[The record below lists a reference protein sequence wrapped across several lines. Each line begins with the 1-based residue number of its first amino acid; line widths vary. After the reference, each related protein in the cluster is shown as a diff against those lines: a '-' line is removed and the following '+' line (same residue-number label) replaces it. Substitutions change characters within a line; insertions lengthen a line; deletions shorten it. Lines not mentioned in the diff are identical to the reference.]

1 MARKLF
7 ISFLGTGFYE
17 ECAYYDSV
25 NSYTPTRYIQQATIE
40 QIGVP
45 SWETTDAVRIF
56 ITDKAFEDNWDK
68 SKEMRFNNRKKAEV
82 PYTRLGKILDGMDL
96 KADVKPVLHV
106 PVGNDEKEM
115 WQIFQM
121 VFDEIHEGDELY
133 VDLTHAFRYQPM
145 LVLVLTNYAKFL
157 KNIKV
162 MHISYGNYEVGLQTG
177 AKTVVDGREYT
188 LSPIVSLLQL
198 SQLQDWTTA
207 AADFLQNGYVDKM
220 SALANGSIR
229 LLQKN
234 EATWS
239 DDNRSLASFVGGLK
253 TLVEER
259 QTCRGLSICSGATQ
273 RKLKE
278 QADKLGEVV
287 IKPLEPILEKV
298 SQALPKPEGS
308 LNNCLDAAQWCY
320 DNHLYQQS
328 ATILKEGA
336 VTYFCERHGIAID
349 NEAERDVV
357 DSAFTIKANSTPPS
371 QWKVKPELRDKLV
384 ELLDDIVLSQPRVFN
399 AFRNISEI
407 RNDYNH
413 AGFRSKRDPQSPANI
428 KKNISKA
435 LQLFRDCL
443 TDDYE
448 RKAEARRVF
457 VNLSNHP
464 SVDWSEEQKK
474 AALAYGEIVDVSFPS
489 VPSSCSD
496 KAMQKLADKAVGAVV
511 KAAYPAREVTVHVMG
526 EMTLT
531 YRIVNK
537 LKARGIRCLAST
549 SDRVASDIGN
559 GEKTSQ
565 FHFVEFREY

>member
-7 ISFLGTGFYE
+7 ISFLGTGNYH
-17 ECAYYDSV
+17 ECVYYDSQKQ
-25 NSYTPTRYIQQATIE
+25 YRPTHFIQCATLE
-40 QIGVP
+40 KIGAQQ
-45 SWETTDAVRIF
+45 WEETDAVRIF
-56 ITDKAFEDNWDK
+56 AT
-68 SKEMRFNNRKKAEV
+68 KKAKEQNWNEELEGKD
-82 PYTRLGKILDGMDL
+82 YAGLSKQISDLGL
-96 KADVKPVLHV
+96 KADIQCVSICDGK
-106 PVGNDEKEM
+106 NETEM
-115 WQIFQM
+115 WDLFETVFSQI
-121 VFDEIHEGDELY
+121 EEGDLLY

-145 LVLVLTNYAKFL
+145 LMLVLTNYAKFL

-162 MHISYGNYEVGLQTG
+162 MHISYGNYEAGLTT
-177 AKTVVDGREYT
+177 AIDGKDLT
-188 LSPIVSLLQL
+188 LAPIVNLLQL

-220 SALANGSIR
+220 SELASNSIR
-229 LLQKN
+229 LLQKDVS
-234 EATWS
+234 TRS
-239 DDNRSLASFVGGLK
+239 DDNRKLASFVGELK

-259 QTCRGLSICSGATQ
+259 QTCRGLDISSGATQ
-273 RKLKE
+273 QKLME
-278 QADKLGEVV
+278 EAGKLGEVV

-328 ATILKEGA
+328 ATILQEGV
-336 VTYFCERHGIAID
+336 VTYFSERHGIAIA
-349 NEAERDVV
+349 NEEERGLVN
-357 DSAFTIKANSTPPS
+357 SAFNIKAYALPQSEWDVKPA
-371 QWKVKPELRDKLV
+371 QIDKVK
-384 ELLDDIVLSQPRVFN
+384 ELLGDIVLSQPLVYC
-399 AFRNISEI
+399 AFSNITEI

-413 AGFRSKRDPQSPANI
+413 AGFRSKRDPQNPANI

-448 RKAEARRVF
+448 AKAEARRVF

-474 AALAYGEIVDVSFPS
+474 AALAYGGIIDVPFPS

-496 KAMQKLADKAVGAVV
+496 KVMQKLADKAIGAVA
-511 KAAYPAREVTVHVMG
+511 KAAYPVREVTVHVMG

-549 SDRVASDIGN
+549 SDRVANDLGN
-559 GEKTSQ
+559 GEKISQ

>member
-1 MARKLF
+1 M
-7 ISFLGTGFYE
+7 
-17 ECAYYDSV
+17 
-25 NSYTPTRYIQQATIE
+25 
-40 QIGVP
+40 
-45 SWETTDAVRIF
+45 
-56 ITDKAFEDNWDK
+56 
-68 SKEMRFNNRKKAEV
+68 
-82 PYTRLGKILDGMDL
+82 
-96 KADVKPVLHV
+96 
-106 PVGNDEKEM
+106 
-115 WQIFQM
+115 
-121 VFDEIHEGDELY
+121 
-133 VDLTHAFRYQPM
+133 
-145 LVLVLTNYAKFL
+145 
-157 KNIKV
+157 
-162 MHISYGNYEVGLQTG
+162 
-177 AKTVVDGREYT
+177 
-188 LSPIVSLLQL
+188 
-198 SQLQDWTTA
+198 
-207 AADFLQNGYVDKM
+207 
-220 SALANGSIR
+220 
-229 LLQKN
+229 
-234 EATWS
+234 
-239 DDNRSLASFVGGLK
+239 
-253 TLVEER
+253 EER
-259 QTCRGLSICSGATQ
+259 QTCRGLDISSGATQ
-273 RKLKE
+273 QKLME
-278 QADKLGEVV
+278 EAGKLGEVV

-328 ATILKEGA
+328 ATILQEGV
-336 VTYFCERHGIAID
+336 VTYFSERHGIAIA
-349 NEAERDVV
+349 NEEERGLVN
-357 DSAFTIKANSTPPS
+357 SAFNIKAYALPQSEWDVKPA
-371 QWKVKPELRDKLV
+371 QIDKVK
-384 ELLDDIVLSQPRVFN
+384 ELLGDIVLSQPLVYC
-399 AFRNISEI
+399 AFSNITEI

-474 AALAYGEIVDVSFPS
+474 AALAYGGIIDVPFPS

-496 KAMQKLADKAVGAVV
+496 KVMQKLADKAVGAVG

-549 SDRVASDIGN
+549 SDRVANDIGN
-559 GEKTSQ
+559 GEKISQ

>member
-7 ISFLGTGFYE
+7 ISFLGTGNYH
-17 ECAYYDSV
+17 ECVYYDSQKQ
-25 NSYTPTRYIQQATIE
+25 YRPTHFIQCATLE
-40 QIGVP
+40 KIGAQQ
-45 SWETTDAVRIF
+45 WEETDAVRIF
-56 ITDKAFEDNWDK
+56 AT
-68 SKEMRFNNRKKAEV
+68 KKAKEQNWNEKLEGKD
-82 PYTRLGKILDGMDL
+82 YAGLSKQISDLGL
-96 KADVKPVLHV
+96 KADIQCVSICDGK
-106 PVGNDEKEM
+106 NETEM
-115 WQIFQM
+115 WDLFETVFSQI
-121 VFDEIHEGDELY
+121 EEGDLLY

-145 LVLVLTNYAKFL
+145 LMLVLTNYAKFL

-162 MHISYGNYEVGLQTG
+162 MHISYGNYEAGLTT
-177 AKTVVDGREYT
+177 AIDGKDLT
-188 LSPIVSLLQL
+188 LAPIVNLLQL

-220 SALANGSIR
+220 SELASNSIR
-229 LLQKN
+229 LLQKDVS
-234 EATWS
+234 TRS
-239 DDNRSLASFVGGLK
+239 DDNRKLASFVGELK

-259 QTCRGLSICSGATQ
+259 QTCRGLDISSGATQ
-273 RKLKE
+273 QKLME
-278 QADKLGEVV
+278 EAGKLGEVV

-328 ATILKEGA
+328 ATILQEGV
-336 VTYFCERHGIAID
+336 VTYFSERHGIAIA
-349 NEAERDVV
+349 NEEERGLVN
-357 DSAFTIKANSTPPS
+357 SAFNIKAYALPQSEWDVKPA
-371 QWKVKPELRDKLV
+371 QIDKVK
-384 ELLDDIVLSQPRVFN
+384 ELLGDIVLSQPSVYC
-399 AFRNISEI
+399 AFSNITEI

-413 AGFRSKRDPQSPANI
+413 AGFRSKREPQSPANI

-448 RKAEARRVF
+448 AKAEARRVF

-464 SVDWSEEQKK
+464 SADWSEEQKK
-474 AALAYGEIVDVSFPS
+474 AALVYGGIIDVPFPS

-496 KAMQKLADKAVGAVV
+496 KAMQKLADKAVGAVG

-549 SDRVASDIGN
+549 SDRVANDLGN
-559 GEKTSQ
+559 GEKISQ

>member
-7 ISFLGTGFYE
+7 ISFLGTGNYH
-17 ECAYYDSV
+17 ECVYYDSQKQ
-25 NSYTPTRYIQQATIE
+25 YRPTHFIQCATLE
-40 QIGVP
+40 KIGAQQ
-45 SWETTDAVRIF
+45 WEETDAVRIF
-56 ITDKAFEDNWDK
+56 AT
-68 SKEMRFNNRKKAEV
+68 KKAKEQNWNEELEGKD
-82 PYTRLGKILDGMDL
+82 YAGLSKQLTDLGL
-96 KADVKPVLHV
+96 KADIQCVSICDGK
-106 PVGNDEKEM
+106 NETEM
-115 WQIFQM
+115 WDLFETVFSQI
-121 VFDEIHEGDELY
+121 EEGDLLY

-145 LVLVLTNYAKFL
+145 LMLVLTNYAKFL

-162 MHISYGNYEVGLQTG
+162 MHISYGNYEAGL
-177 AKTVVDGREYT
+177 KTTIDGKDLT
-188 LSPIVSLLQL
+188 LAPIVNLLQL

-220 SALANGSIR
+220 SDLASNSIR
-229 LLQKN
+229 LLQKDVS
-234 EATWS
+234 TRS
-239 DDNRSLASFVGGLK
+239 DDNRKLASFVGELK

-259 QTCRGLSICSGATQ
+259 QTCRGLDISSGATQ
-273 RKLKE
+273 QKLME
-278 QADKLGEVV
+278 EAGKLGEVV

-328 ATILKEGA
+328 ATILQEGV

-349 NEAERDVV
+349 NEEERGLVN
-357 DSAFTIKANSTPPS
+357 SAFNIKAYALPQSKWDVKPA
-371 QWKVKPELRDKLV
+371 QIDKVK
-384 ELLDDIVLSQPRVFN
+384 ELLGDIVLSQPTVYC
-399 AFRNISEI
+399 AFSNITDI

-474 AALAYGEIVDVSFPS
+474 AALAYGGIIDVPFPS

-496 KAMQKLADKAVGAVV
+496 KAMQKLADKAVGAVA

-549 SDRVASDIGN
+549 SDRVANDIGN
-559 GEKTSQ
+559 GEKISQ

>member
-7 ISFLGTGFYE
+7 ISFLGTGNYH
-17 ECAYYDSV
+17 ECVYYDSQKQ
-25 NSYTPTRYIQQATIE
+25 YRPTHFIQCATLE
-40 QIGVP
+40 KIGAQQ
-45 SWETTDAVRIF
+45 WEETDAVRIF
-56 ITDKAFEDNWDK
+56 AT
-68 SKEMRFNNRKKAEV
+68 KKAKEQNWNEV
-82 PYTRLGKILDGMDL
+82 LEGKDYAGLSKQISDLGL
-96 KADVKPVLHV
+96 KADIQCVSICDGK
-106 PVGNDEKEM
+106 NETEM
-115 WQIFQM
+115 WDLFETVFSQI
-121 VFDEIHEGDELY
+121 EEGDLLY

-145 LVLVLTNYAKFL
+145 LMLVLTNYAKFL

-162 MHISYGNYEVGLQTG
+162 MHISYGNYEAGLTT
-177 AKTVVDGREYT
+177 AIDGKDLT
-188 LSPIVSLLQL
+188 LAPIVNLLQL

-220 SALANGSIR
+220 SELASNSIR
-229 LLQKN
+229 LLQKDVS
-234 EATWS
+234 TRS
-239 DDNRSLASFVGGLK
+239 DDNRKLASFVGELK

-259 QTCRGLSICSGATQ
+259 QTCRGLDISSGATQ
-273 RKLKE
+273 QKLME
-278 QADKLGEVV
+278 EAGKLGEVV

-328 ATILKEGA
+328 ATILQEGV
-336 VTYFCERHGIAID
+336 VTYFSERHGIAIA
-349 NEAERDVV
+349 NEEERGLVN
-357 DSAFTIKANSTPPS
+357 SAFNIKAYALPQSEWDVKPA
-371 QWKVKPELRDKLV
+371 QIDKVK
-384 ELLDDIVLSQPRVFN
+384 ELLGDIVLSQPSVYC
-399 AFRNISEI
+399 AFSNITEI

-448 RKAEARRVF
+448 AKAEARRVF

-464 SVDWSEEQKK
+464 SADWSEEQKK
-474 AALAYGEIVDVSFPS
+474 AALVYGGIIDVPFPS

-496 KAMQKLADKAVGAVV
+496 KAMQKLADKAVGAVG

-549 SDRVASDIGN
+549 SDRVANDLGN
-559 GEKTSQ
+559 GEKISQ

>member
-7 ISFLGTGFYE
+7 ISFLGTGNYH
-17 ECAYYDSV
+17 ECVYYDSQKQ
-25 NSYTPTRYIQQATIE
+25 YRPTHFIQCATLE
-40 QIGVP
+40 KIGAQQ
-45 SWETTDAVRIF
+45 WEETDAVRIF
-56 ITDKAFEDNWDK
+56 AT
-68 SKEMRFNNRKKAEV
+68 KKAKEQNWNEELEGKD
-82 PYTRLGKILDGMDL
+82 YAGLSKQLTDLGL
-96 KADVKPVLHV
+96 KADIQCVSICDGK
-106 PVGNDEKEM
+106 NETEM
-115 WQIFQM
+115 WDLFETVFSQIK
-121 VFDEIHEGDELY
+121 EGDLLY

-145 LVLVLTNYAKFL
+145 LMLVLTNYAKFL

-162 MHISYGNYEVGLQTG
+162 MHISYGNYEAGL
-177 AKTVVDGREYT
+177 KTTIDGKDLT
-188 LSPIVSLLQL
+188 LAPIVNLLQL

-220 SALANGSIR
+220 SDLASNSIR
-229 LLQKN
+229 LLQK
-234 EATWS
+234 EVSTRS
-239 DDNRSLASFVGGLK
+239 DDNRKLASFVGELK

-259 QTCRGLSICSGATQ
+259 QTCRGLDISSGATQ
-273 RKLKE
+273 QKLME
-278 QADKLGEVV
+278 EAGKLGEVV

-298 SQALPKPEGS
+298 LQALPKPEGS

-328 ATILKEGA
+328 ATILQEGV

-349 NEAERDVV
+349 NEEERGLVN
-357 DSAFTIKANSTPPS
+357 SAFNIKAYALPQSKWDVKPA
-371 QWKVKPELRDKLV
+371 QIDKVK
-384 ELLDDIVLSQPRVFN
+384 ELLGDIVLSQPSVYC
-399 AFRNISEI
+399 AFSNITDI

-435 LQLFRDCL
+435 LQLFRECL

-448 RKAEARRVF
+448 AKAEARRVF

-464 SVDWSEEQKK
+464 SADWSEEQKK
-474 AALAYGEIVDVSFPS
+474 AALAYGGIIDVPFPS

-496 KAMQKLADKAVGAVV
+496 KAMQKLADKAVGAVA

-549 SDRVASDIGN
+549 SDRVANDIGN
-559 GEKTSQ
+559 GEKISQ

>member
-7 ISFLGTGFYE
+7 ISFLGTGNYH
-17 ECAYYDSV
+17 ECVYYDSQKQ
-25 NSYTPTRYIQQATIE
+25 YRPTHFIQCATLE
-40 QIGVP
+40 KIGAQQ
-45 SWETTDAVRIF
+45 WEETDAVRIF
-56 ITDKAFEDNWDK
+56 AT
-68 SKEMRFNNRKKAEV
+68 KKAKEQNWNEV
-82 PYTRLGKILDGMDL
+82 LEGKDYAGLSKQISDLGL
-96 KADVKPVLHV
+96 KADIQCVSICDGK
-106 PVGNDEKEM
+106 NETEM
-115 WQIFQM
+115 WDLFETVFSQIK
-121 VFDEIHEGDELY
+121 EGDLLY

-145 LVLVLTNYAKFL
+145 LMLVLTNYAKFL

-162 MHISYGNYEVGLQTG
+162 MHISYGNYEAGLTT
-177 AKTVVDGREYT
+177 AIDGKDLT
-188 LSPIVSLLQL
+188 LAPIVNLLQL

-220 SALANGSIR
+220 SDLASNSIR
-229 LLQKN
+229 LLQKDVS
-234 EATWS
+234 TRS
-239 DDNRSLASFVGGLK
+239 DDNRKLASFVGELK

-259 QTCRGLSICSGATQ
+259 QTCRGLDISSGATQ
-273 RKLKE
+273 QKLME
-278 QADKLGEVV
+278 EAGKLGEVV

-328 ATILKEGA
+328 ATILQEGV
-336 VTYFCERHGIAID
+336 VTYFSERHGIAIA
-349 NEAERDVV
+349 NEEERGLVN
-357 DSAFTIKANSTPPS
+357 SAFNIKAYALPQSEWDVKPA
-371 QWKVKPELRDKLV
+371 QIDKVK
-384 ELLDDIVLSQPRVFN
+384 ELLGDIVLSQPSVYC
-399 AFRNISEI
+399 AFSNITEI

-448 RKAEARRVF
+448 AKAEARRVF

-474 AALAYGEIVDVSFPS
+474 AALAYGGIIDVPFPS

-496 KAMQKLADKAVGAVV
+496 KAMQKLADKAIGAVT

-549 SDRVASDIGN
+549 TNRMTNDLGN
-559 GEKTSQ
+559 GEKISQ

>member
-25 NSYTPTRYIQQATIE
+25 NNYTPTRYIQQATIE

-68 SKEMRFNNRKKAEV
+68 RKEMRFNNRKNAEV

-188 LSPIVSLLQL
+188 HAPIVSLLQL

-259 QTCRGLSICSGATQ
+259 QTCRGLDISSGATQ
-273 RKLKE
+273 QKLME
-278 QADKLGEVV
+278 EAGKLGEVV

-328 ATILKEGA
+328 ATILQEGV

-349 NEAERDVV
+349 NEEERGLVN
-357 DSAFTIKANSTPPS
+357 SAFNIKAYALPQSKWDVKPA
-371 QWKVKPELRDKLV
+371 QIDKVK
-384 ELLDDIVLSQPRVFN
+384 ELLGDIVLSQPSVYC
-399 AFRNISEI
+399 AFSNITDI

-448 RKAEARRVF
+448 AKAEARRVF

-474 AALAYGEIVDVSFPS
+474 AALAYGGIIDVPFPS

-496 KAMQKLADKAVGAVV
+496 KAMQKLADKAVGAVA

-559 GEKTSQ
+559 GEKISQ

>member
-7 ISFLGTGFYE
+7 ISFLGTGNYH
-17 ECAYYDSV
+17 ECVYYDSQKQ
-25 NSYTPTRYIQQATIE
+25 YRPTHFIQCATLE
-40 QIGVP
+40 KIGAQQ
-45 SWETTDAVRIF
+45 WEETDAVRIF
-56 ITDKAFEDNWDK
+56 AT
-68 SKEMRFNNRKKAEV
+68 KKAKEQNWNEELEGKD
-82 PYTRLGKILDGMDL
+82 YAGLSKQISDLGL
-96 KADVKPVLHV
+96 KADIQCVSICDGK
-106 PVGNDEKEM
+106 NETEM
-115 WQIFQM
+115 WDLFETVFSQI
-121 VFDEIHEGDELY
+121 EEGDLLY

-145 LVLVLTNYAKFL
+145 LMLVLTNYAKFL

-162 MHISYGNYEVGLQTG
+162 MHISYGNYEAGLTT
-177 AKTVVDGREYT
+177 AIDGKDLT
-188 LSPIVSLLQL
+188 LAPIVNLLQL

-220 SALANGSIR
+220 SELASNSIR
-229 LLQKN
+229 LLQKDVS
-234 EATWS
+234 TRS
-239 DDNRSLASFVGGLK
+239 DDNRKLASFVGELK

-259 QTCRGLSICSGATQ
+259 QTCRGLDISSGATQ
-273 RKLKE
+273 QKLME
-278 QADKLGEVV
+278 EAGKLGEVV

-328 ATILKEGA
+328 ATILQEGV
-336 VTYFCERHGIAID
+336 VTYFSERHGIAIA
-349 NEAERDVV
+349 NEEERGLVN
-357 DSAFTIKANSTPPS
+357 SAFNIKAYALPQSEWDVKPA
-371 QWKVKPELRDKLV
+371 QIDKVK
-384 ELLDDIVLSQPRVFN
+384 ELLGDIVLSQPSVYC
-399 AFRNISEI
+399 AFSNITEI

-448 RKAEARRVF
+448 AKAEARRVF

-474 AALAYGEIVDVSFPS
+474 AALAYGGIIDVPFPS

-496 KAMQKLADKAVGAVV
+496 KVMQKLADKAVGAVG

-549 SDRVASDIGN
+549 SDRVANDLGN
-559 GEKTSQ
+559 GEKISQ

>member
-7 ISFLGTGFYE
+7 ISFLGTGNYH
-17 ECAYYDSV
+17 ECVYYDSQKQ
-25 NSYTPTRYIQQATIE
+25 YRPTHFIQCATLE
-40 QIGVP
+40 KIGAQQ
-45 SWETTDAVRIF
+45 WEETDAVRIF
-56 ITDKAFEDNWDK
+56 AT
-68 SKEMRFNNRKKAEV
+68 KKAKEQNWNEELEGKD
-82 PYTRLGKILDGMDL
+82 YAGLSKQLTDLGL
-96 KADVKPVLHV
+96 KADIQCVSICDGK
-106 PVGNDEKEM
+106 NETEM
-115 WQIFQM
+115 WDLFETVFSQIK
-121 VFDEIHEGDELY
+121 EGDLLY

-145 LVLVLTNYAKFL
+145 LMLVLTNYAKFL

-162 MHISYGNYEVGLQTG
+162 MHISYGNYEAGL
-177 AKTVVDGREYT
+177 KTTIDGKDLT
-188 LSPIVSLLQL
+188 LAPIVNLLQL

-220 SALANGSIR
+220 SDLASNSIR
-229 LLQKN
+229 LLQK
-234 EATWS
+234 EVSTRS
-239 DDNRSLASFVGGLK
+239 DDNRKLASFVGELK

-259 QTCRGLSICSGATQ
+259 QTCRGLDISSGATQ
-273 RKLKE
+273 QKLME
-278 QADKLGEVV
+278 EAGKLGEVV

-328 ATILKEGA
+328 ATILQEGV

-349 NEAERDVV
+349 NEEERGLVN
-357 DSAFTIKANSTPPS
+357 SAFNIKAYALPQSKWDVKPA
-371 QWKVKPELRDKLV
+371 QIDKVK
-384 ELLDDIVLSQPRVFN
+384 ELLGDIVLSQPTVYC
-399 AFRNISEI
+399 AFSNITDI

-448 RKAEARRVF
+448 AKAEARRVF

-464 SVDWSEEQKK
+464 SADWSEEQKK
-474 AALAYGEIVDVSFPS
+474 AALAYGGIIDVPFPS

-496 KAMQKLADKAVGAVV
+496 KAMQKLADKAVGAVA

-549 SDRVASDIGN
+549 SDRVANDIGN
-559 GEKTSQ
+559 GEKISQ

>member
-7 ISFLGTGFYE
+7 ISFLGTGNYH
-17 ECAYYDSV
+17 ECVYYDSQKQ
-25 NSYTPTRYIQQATIE
+25 YRPTHFIQCATLE
-40 QIGVP
+40 KIGAQQ
-45 SWETTDAVRIF
+45 WEDTDAVRIF
-56 ITDKAFEDNWDK
+56 AT
-68 SKEMRFNNRKKAEV
+68 KKAKEQNWNEELEGKN
-82 PYTRLGKILDGMDL
+82 YAGLSKQISDLGL
-96 KADVKPVLHV
+96 KADIQCVSICDGK
-106 PVGNDEKEM
+106 NETEM
-115 WQIFQM
+115 WDLFETVFSQI
-121 VFDEIHEGDELY
+121 EEGDLLY

-145 LVLVLTNYAKFL
+145 LMLVLTNYAKFL

-162 MHISYGNYEVGLQTG
+162 MHISYGNYEAGLTT
-177 AKTVVDGREYT
+177 AIDGKDLT
-188 LSPIVSLLQL
+188 LAPIVNLLQL

-220 SALANGSIR
+220 SELASNSIR
-229 LLQKN
+229 LLQKDVS
-234 EATWS
+234 TRS
-239 DDNRSLASFVGGLK
+239 DDNRKLASFVGELK

-259 QTCRGLSICSGATQ
+259 QTCRGLDISSGATQ
-273 RKLKE
+273 QKLME
-278 QADKLGEVV
+278 EAGRLGEVV

-308 LNNCLDAAQWCY
+308 LYNCLDAAQWCY

-328 ATILKEGA
+328 ATILQEGV
-336 VTYFCERHGIAID
+336 VTYFSERHGIAIA
-349 NEAERDVV
+349 NEEERGLVN
-357 DSAFTIKANSTPPS
+357 SAFNIKAYALPQSEWDVKPA
-371 QWKVKPELRDKLV
+371 QIDKVK
-384 ELLDDIVLSQPRVFN
+384 ELLGDIVLSQPSLYC
-399 AFRNISEI
+399 AFSNITEI

-448 RKAEARRVF
+448 AKAEARRVF

-464 SVDWSEEQKK
+464 SADWSEEQKK
-474 AALAYGEIVDVSFPS
+474 AALAYGGIIDVPFPS

-496 KAMQKLADKAVGAVV
+496 KAMQKLADKAVGAVG

-549 SDRVASDIGN
+549 SDRVANDLGN
-559 GEKTSQ
+559 GEKISQ
-565 FHFVEFREY
+565 FHFVEFRKY

>member
-7 ISFLGTGFYE
+7 ISFLGTGNYH
-17 ECAYYDSV
+17 ECVYYDSQKQ
-25 NSYTPTRYIQQATIE
+25 YRPTHFIQCATLE
-40 QIGVP
+40 KIGAQQ
-45 SWETTDAVRIF
+45 WEETDAVRIF
-56 ITDKAFEDNWDK
+56 AT
-68 SKEMRFNNRKKAEV
+68 KKAKEQNWNEELEGKD
-82 PYTRLGKILDGMDL
+82 YAGLSKQLTDLGL
-96 KADVKPVLHV
+96 KADIQCVSICDGK
-106 PVGNDEKEM
+106 NETEM
-115 WQIFQM
+115 WDLFETVFSQIK
-121 VFDEIHEGDELY
+121 EGDLLY

-145 LVLVLTNYAKFL
+145 LMLVLTNYAKFL

-162 MHISYGNYEVGLQTG
+162 MHISYGNYEAGL
-177 AKTVVDGREYT
+177 KTTIDGKDLT
-188 LSPIVSLLQL
+188 LAPIVNLLQL

-220 SALANGSIR
+220 SDLASNSIR
-229 LLQKN
+229 LLQK
-234 EATWS
+234 EVSTRS
-239 DDNRSLASFVGGLK
+239 DDNRKLASFVGELK

-259 QTCRGLSICSGATQ
+259 QTCRGLDISSGATQ
-273 RKLKE
+273 QKLME
-278 QADKLGEVV
+278 EAGKLGEVV

-328 ATILKEGA
+328 ATILQEGV
-336 VTYFCERHGIAID
+336 VTYFCERHGIAIA
-349 NEAERDVV
+349 NEEERGLVN
-357 DSAFTIKANSTPPS
+357 SAFNIKAYALPQSKWDVKPA
-371 QWKVKPELRDKLV
+371 QIDKVK
-384 ELLDDIVLSQPRVFN
+384 ELLGDIVLSQPTVYC
-399 AFRNISEI
+399 AFSNITDI

-474 AALAYGEIVDVSFPS
+474 AALAYGGIIDVPFPS

-496 KAMQKLADKAVGAVV
+496 KAMQKLADKAVGAVA

-549 SDRVASDIGN
+549 SDRVANDIGN
-559 GEKTSQ
+559 GEKISQ

>member
-17 ECAYYDSV
+17 ECVYFDGV
-25 NSYTPTRYIQQATIE
+25 NSYTPTRYIQQATME

-45 SWETTDAVRIF
+45 SWEKTDAVRIF

-68 SKEMRFNNRKKAEV
+68 SKDVRFNNRKKVEV

-121 VFDEIHEGDELY
+121 VYDEIHEGDELY

-162 MHISYGNYEVGLQTG
+162 MHISYGNYEAGLQAN
-177 AKTVVDGREYT
+177 AKTVVDGREIT
-188 LSPIVSLLQL
+188 LAPIVSLLQL

-234 EATWS
+234 EATRT
-239 DDNRSLASFVGGLK
+239 DDNRNLASFVGGLK

-273 RKLKE
+273 RTLKE

-298 SQALPKPEGS
+298 SEALPLSDGS
-308 LNNCLDAAQWCY
+308 LNNCLDAAQWCF
-320 DNHLYQQS
+320 DNHLYQQT
-328 ATILKEGA
+328 ATILQEGV
-336 VTYFCERHGIAID
+336 VTYFCERHDIAIN
-349 NEAERDVV
+349 NEDGRGVV
-357 DSAFTIKANSTPPS
+357 NSALTIKAYSLPEAK
-371 QWKVKPELRDKLV
+371 WDVKPGQKGKLV
-384 ELLDDIVLSQPRVFN
+384 ELLDDVVLSQPQVFD

-413 AGFRSKRDPQSPANI
+413 AGFRSKREPQPPEKI

-435 LQLFRDCL
+435 LQRFRECL
-443 TDDYE
+443 TDDFE
-448 RKAEARRVF
+448 AKAQGRRTF

-464 SVDWSEEQKK
+464 SADWGEEQTKT
-474 AALAYGEIVDVSFPS
+474 ALAYGEIVDVPFPS
-489 VPSSCSD
+489 VPASCSD

-531 YRIVNK
+531 YRIVSI

-549 SDRVASDIGN
+549 TERKVNDLGD
-559 GEKTSQ
+559 GEKISQ
-565 FHFVEFREY
+565 FHFIDFREY

>member
-7 ISFLGTGFYE
+7 ISFLGTGNYH
-17 ECAYYDSV
+17 ECVYYDSQKQ
-25 NSYTPTRYIQQATIE
+25 YRPTHFIQGATLE
-40 QIGVP
+40 KIGAQQ
-45 SWETTDAVRIF
+45 WEETDAVRIF
-56 ITDKAFEDNWDK
+56 AT
-68 SKEMRFNNRKKAEV
+68 KKAKEQNWNEKLEGKD
-82 PYTRLGKILDGMDL
+82 YAGLSKQISDLGL
-96 KADVKPVLHV
+96 KADIQCVSICDGK
-106 PVGNDEKEM
+106 NETEM
-115 WQIFQM
+115 WDLFETVFSQI
-121 VFDEIHEGDELY
+121 EEGDLLY

-145 LVLVLTNYAKFL
+145 LMLVLTNYAKFL

-162 MHISYGNYEVGLQTG
+162 MHISYGNYEAGLTT
-177 AKTVVDGREYT
+177 AIDGKDLT
-188 LSPIVSLLQL
+188 LAPIVNLLQL

-220 SALANGSIR
+220 SELASNSIR
-229 LLQKN
+229 LLQKDVS
-234 EATWS
+234 TRS
-239 DDNRSLASFVGGLK
+239 DDNRKLASFVGELK

-259 QTCRGLSICSGATQ
+259 QTCRGLDISSGATQ
-273 RKLKE
+273 QKLME
-278 QADKLGEVV
+278 EAGKLGEVV

-328 ATILKEGA
+328 ATILQEGV
-336 VTYFCERHGIAID
+336 VTYFSERHGIAIA
-349 NEAERDVV
+349 NEEERGLVN
-357 DSAFTIKANSTPPS
+357 SAFNIKAYALPQSEWDVKPA
-371 QWKVKPELRDKLV
+371 QIDKVK
-384 ELLDDIVLSQPRVFN
+384 ELLGDIVLSQPSVYC
-399 AFRNISEI
+399 AFSNITEI

-448 RKAEARRVF
+448 AKAEARRVF

-464 SVDWSEEQKK
+464 SADWSEEQKK
-474 AALAYGEIVDVSFPS
+474 AALVYGGIIDVPFPS

-496 KAMQKLADKAVGAVV
+496 KAMQKLADKAVGAVG

-549 SDRVASDIGN
+549 SDRVANDLGN
-559 GEKTSQ
+559 GEKISQ

>member
-7 ISFLGTGFYE
+7 ISFLGTGNYH
-17 ECAYYDSV
+17 ECVYYDSQKQ
-25 NSYTPTRYIQQATIE
+25 YRPTHFIQCATLE
-40 QIGVP
+40 KIGAQQ
-45 SWETTDAVRIF
+45 WEDTDAVRIF
-56 ITDKAFEDNWDK
+56 AT
-68 SKEMRFNNRKKAEV
+68 KKAKEQNWNEELEGKN
-82 PYTRLGKILDGMDL
+82 YAGLSKQISDLGL
-96 KADVKPVLHV
+96 KADIQCVSICDGK
-106 PVGNDEKEM
+106 NETEM
-115 WQIFQM
+115 WDLFETVFSQI
-121 VFDEIHEGDELY
+121 EEGDLLY

-145 LVLVLTNYAKFL
+145 LMLVLTNYAKFL

-162 MHISYGNYEVGLQTG
+162 MHISYGNYEAGLTT
-177 AKTVVDGREYT
+177 AIDGKDLT
-188 LSPIVSLLQL
+188 LAPIVNLLQL

-220 SALANGSIR
+220 SELASNSIR
-229 LLQKN
+229 LLQKDVS
-234 EATWS
+234 TRS
-239 DDNRSLASFVGGLK
+239 DDNRKLASFVGELK

-259 QTCRGLSICSGATQ
+259 QTCRGLDISSGATQ
-273 RKLKE
+273 QKLME
-278 QADKLGEVV
+278 EAGKLGEVV

-308 LNNCLDAAQWCY
+308 LYNCLDAAQWCY

-328 ATILKEGA
+328 ATILQEGV
-336 VTYFCERHGIAID
+336 VTYFSERHGIAIA
-349 NEAERDVV
+349 NEEERGLVN
-357 DSAFTIKANSTPPS
+357 SAFNIKAYALPQSEWDVKPA
-371 QWKVKPELRDKLV
+371 QIDKVK
-384 ELLDDIVLSQPRVFN
+384 ELLGDIVLSQPSVYC
-399 AFRNISEI
+399 AFSNITEI

-448 RKAEARRVF
+448 AKAEARRVF

-464 SVDWSEEQKK
+464 SADWSEEQKK
-474 AALAYGEIVDVSFPS
+474 AALAYGGIIDVPFPS

-496 KAMQKLADKAVGAVV
+496 KAMQKLADKAVGAVG

-549 SDRVASDIGN
+549 SDRVANDLGN
-559 GEKTSQ
+559 GEKISQ

>member
-7 ISFLGTGFYE
+7 ISFLGTGNYH
-17 ECAYYDSV
+17 ECVYYDSQKQ
-25 NSYTPTRYIQQATIE
+25 YRPTHFIQCATLE
-40 QIGVP
+40 KIGAQQ
-45 SWETTDAVRIF
+45 WEDTDAVRIF
-56 ITDKAFEDNWDK
+56 AT
-68 SKEMRFNNRKKAEV
+68 KKAKEQNWNEELEGKN
-82 PYTRLGKILDGMDL
+82 YAGLSKQISDLGL
-96 KADVKPVLHV
+96 KADIQCVSICDGK
-106 PVGNDEKEM
+106 NETEM
-115 WQIFQM
+115 WDLFETVFSQI
-121 VFDEIHEGDELY
+121 EEGDLLY

-145 LVLVLTNYAKFL
+145 LMLVLTNYAKFL

-162 MHISYGNYEVGLQTG
+162 MHISYGNYEAGLTT
-177 AKTVVDGREYT
+177 AIDGKDLT
-188 LSPIVSLLQL
+188 LAPIVNLLQL

-220 SALANGSIR
+220 SELASNSIR
-229 LLQKN
+229 LLQKDVS
-234 EATWS
+234 TRS
-239 DDNRSLASFVGGLK
+239 DDNRKLASFVGELK

-259 QTCRGLSICSGATQ
+259 QTCRGLDISSGATQ
-273 RKLKE
+273 QKLME
-278 QADKLGEVV
+278 EAGRLGEVV

-308 LNNCLDAAQWCY
+308 LYNCLDAAQWCY

-328 ATILKEGA
+328 ATILQEGV
-336 VTYFCERHGIAID
+336 VTYFSERHGIAIA
-349 NEAERDVV
+349 NEEERGLVN
-357 DSAFTIKANSTPPS
+357 SAFNIKAYALPQSEWDVKPA
-371 QWKVKPELRDKLV
+371 QIDKVK
-384 ELLDDIVLSQPRVFN
+384 ELLGDIVLSQPLVYC
-399 AFRNISEI
+399 AFSNITEI

-448 RKAEARRVF
+448 AKAEARRVF

-464 SVDWSEEQKK
+464 SADWSEEQKK
-474 AALAYGEIVDVSFPS
+474 AALAYGGIIDVPFPS

-496 KAMQKLADKAVGAVV
+496 KAMQKLADKAVGAVG

-549 SDRVASDIGN
+549 SDRVANDLGN
-559 GEKTSQ
+559 GEKISQ

>member
-7 ISFLGTGFYE
+7 ISFLGTGNYH
-17 ECAYYDSV
+17 ECVYYDSQKQ
-25 NSYTPTRYIQQATIE
+25 YRPTHFIQCATLE
-40 QIGVP
+40 KIGAQQ
-45 SWETTDAVRIF
+45 WEETDAVRIF
-56 ITDKAFEDNWDK
+56 AT
-68 SKEMRFNNRKKAEV
+68 KKAKEQNWNEKLEGKD
-82 PYTRLGKILDGMDL
+82 YAGLSKQISDLGL
-96 KADVKPVLHV
+96 KADIQCVSICDGK
-106 PVGNDEKEM
+106 NETEM
-115 WQIFQM
+115 WDLFETVFSQI
-121 VFDEIHEGDELY
+121 EEGDLLY

-145 LVLVLTNYAKFL
+145 LMLVLTNYAKFL

-162 MHISYGNYEVGLQTG
+162 MHISYGNYEAGLTT
-177 AKTVVDGREYT
+177 AIDGKDLT
-188 LSPIVSLLQL
+188 LAPIVNLLQL

-207 AADFLQNGYVDKM
+207 AADFLHNGYVDKM
-220 SALANGSIR
+220 SELASNSIR
-229 LLQKN
+229 LLQKDVS
-234 EATWS
+234 TRS
-239 DDNRSLASFVGGLK
+239 DDNRKLASFVGELK

-259 QTCRGLSICSGATQ
+259 QTCRGLDISSGATQ
-273 RKLKE
+273 QKLME
-278 QADKLGEVV
+278 EAGKLGEVV

-328 ATILKEGA
+328 ATILQEGV
-336 VTYFCERHGIAID
+336 VTYFSERHGIAIA
-349 NEAERDVV
+349 NEEERGLVN
-357 DSAFTIKANSTPPS
+357 SAFNIKAYALPQSEWDVKPA
-371 QWKVKPELRDKLV
+371 QIDKVK
-384 ELLDDIVLSQPRVFN
+384 ELLGDIVLSQPSVYC
-399 AFRNISEI
+399 AFSNITEI

-413 AGFRSKRDPQSPANI
+413 AGFRSKREPQSPANI

-448 RKAEARRVF
+448 AKAEARRVF

-464 SVDWSEEQKK
+464 SADWSEEQKK
-474 AALAYGEIVDVSFPS
+474 AALVYGGIIDVPFPS

-496 KAMQKLADKAVGAVV
+496 KAMQKLADKAIGAVT
-511 KAAYPAREVTVHVMG
+511 KAAYPAREVTMHVMG

-531 YRIVNK
+531 YSIVNK

-549 SDRVASDIGN
+549 SDRVANDLGN
-559 GEKTSQ
+559 GEKISQ

>member
-7 ISFLGTGFYE
+7 ISFLGTGNYH
-17 ECAYYDSV
+17 ECVYYDSQKQ
-25 NSYTPTRYIQQATIE
+25 YRPTHFIQCATLE
-40 QIGVP
+40 KIGAQQ
-45 SWETTDAVRIF
+45 WEDTDAVRIF
-56 ITDKAFEDNWDK
+56 AT
-68 SKEMRFNNRKKAEV
+68 KKAKEQNWNEELEGKN
-82 PYTRLGKILDGMDL
+82 YAGLSKQISDLGL
-96 KADVKPVLHV
+96 KADIQCVSICDGK
-106 PVGNDEKEM
+106 NETEM
-115 WQIFQM
+115 WDLFETVFSQI
-121 VFDEIHEGDELY
+121 EEGDLLY

-145 LVLVLTNYAKFL
+145 LMLVLTNYAKFL

-162 MHISYGNYEVGLQTG
+162 MHISYGNYEAGLTT
-177 AKTVVDGREYT
+177 AIDGKDLT
-188 LSPIVSLLQL
+188 LAPIVNLLQL

-220 SALANGSIR
+220 SELASNSIR
-229 LLQKN
+229 LLQKDVS
-234 EATWS
+234 TRS
-239 DDNRSLASFVGGLK
+239 DDNRKLASFVGELK

-259 QTCRGLSICSGATQ
+259 QTCRGLDISSGATQ
-273 RKLKE
+273 QKLME
-278 QADKLGEVV
+278 EAGRLGEVV

-308 LNNCLDAAQWCY
+308 LYNCLDAAQWCY

-328 ATILKEGA
+328 ATILQEGV
-336 VTYFCERHGIAID
+336 VTYFSERHGIAIA
-349 NEAERDVV
+349 NEEERGLVN
-357 DSAFTIKANSTPPS
+357 SAFNIKAYALPQSEWDVKPA
-371 QWKVKPELRDKLV
+371 QIDKVK
-384 ELLDDIVLSQPRVFN
+384 ELLGDIVLSQPSVYC
-399 AFRNISEI
+399 AFSNITEI

-448 RKAEARRVF
+448 AKAEARRVF

-464 SVDWSEEQKK
+464 SADWSEEQKK
-474 AALAYGEIVDVSFPS
+474 AALAYGGIIDVPFPS

-496 KAMQKLADKAVGAVV
+496 KAMQKLADKAVGAVG

-549 SDRVASDIGN
+549 SDRVANDLGN
-559 GEKTSQ
+559 GEKISQ

>member
-7 ISFLGTGFYE
+7 ISFLGTGNYH
-17 ECAYYDSV
+17 ECVYYDSQ
-25 NSYTPTRYIQQATIE
+25 NQYRPTHFIQCATLE
-40 QIGVP
+40 KIGAQQ
-45 SWETTDAVRIF
+45 WEETDAVRIF
-56 ITDKAFEDNWDK
+56 AT
-68 SKEMRFNNRKKAEV
+68 KKAKEQNWNEELEGKD
-82 PYTRLGKILDGMDL
+82 YAGLSKQISDLGL
-96 KADVKPVLHV
+96 KADIQCVSICDGK
-106 PVGNDEKEM
+106 NETEM
-115 WQIFQM
+115 WDLFETVFSQI
-121 VFDEIHEGDELY
+121 EEGDLLY

-145 LVLVLTNYAKFL
+145 LMLVLTNYAKFL

-162 MHISYGNYEVGLQTG
+162 MHISYGNYEAGLTT
-177 AKTVVDGREYT
+177 AIDGKDLT
-188 LSPIVSLLQL
+188 LAPIVNLLQL

-220 SALANGSIR
+220 SELASNSIR
-229 LLQKN
+229 LLQKDVS
-234 EATWS
+234 TRS
-239 DDNRSLASFVGGLK
+239 DDNRKLASFVGELK

-259 QTCRGLSICSGATQ
+259 QTCRGLDISSGATQ
-273 RKLKE
+273 QKLME
-278 QADKLGEVV
+278 EAGRLGEVV

-328 ATILKEGA
+328 ATILQEGV
-336 VTYFCERHGIAID
+336 VTYFSERHGIAIA
-349 NEAERDVV
+349 NEEERGLVN
-357 DSAFTIKANSTPPS
+357 SAFNIKAYALPQSEWDVKPA
-371 QWKVKPELRDKLV
+371 QIDKVK
-384 ELLDDIVLSQPRVFN
+384 ELLGDIVLSQPSVYC
-399 AFRNISEI
+399 AFSNITEI

-413 AGFRSKRDPQSPANI
+413 AGFRSKREPQSPANI

-448 RKAEARRVF
+448 AKAEARRVF

-474 AALAYGEIVDVSFPS
+474 AALAYGGIIDVPFPS

-496 KAMQKLADKAVGAVV
+496 KAMQKLADKAIGAVT

-559 GEKTSQ
+559 GEKISQ

>member
-7 ISFLGTGFYE
+7 ISFLGTGNYR
-17 ECAYYDSV
+17 ECVYYDSQKH
-25 NSYTPTRYIQQATIE
+25 NQPTNFIQCATLE
-40 QIGVP
+40 QIGAQQ
-45 SWETTDAVRIF
+45 WEETDAVRIF
-56 ITDKAFEDNWDK
+56 AT
-68 SKEMRFNNRKKAEV
+68 KKAKEENWNEELKGKDYV
-82 PYTRLGKILDGMDL
+82 GLSKQIADLGLKVDIQCVSICDG
-96 KADVKPVLHV
+96 KNEA
-106 PVGNDEKEM
+106 EM
-115 WQIFQM
+115 WDLFETVFSQI
-121 VFDEIHEGDELY
+121 EEGDHLY

-145 LVLVLTNYAKFL
+145 LMLVLTNYAKFL

-162 MHISYGNYEVGLQTG
+162 MHISYGNYEAGVQAGSTT
-177 AKTVVDGREYT
+177 AIDGKDNI
-188 LSPIVSLLQL
+188 LAPIVNLLQL

-220 SALANGSIR
+220 SELASNSIR
-229 LLQKN
+229 LLQKDVS
-234 EATWS
+234 TRS
-239 DDNRSLASFVGGLK
+239 DDNRKLASFVGELK

-259 QTCRGLSICSGATQ
+259 QTCRGLNICSGATQ
-273 RKLKE
+273 QKLME
-278 QADKLGEVV
+278 EAEKLGEVV

-308 LNNCLDAAQWCY
+308 LNNCLNAAQWCY

-328 ATILKEGA
+328 ATILQEGV

-349 NEAERDVV
+349 NEAERRVV
-357 DSAFTIKANSTPPS
+357 NSALMIKANALPQSE
-371 QWKVKPELRDKLV
+371 WDVKPAQVDKLK
-384 ELLDDIVLSQPRVFN
+384 ELLSDIILSQPMVFG
-399 AFRNISEI
+399 AFGNISEI

-448 RKAEARRVF
+448 AKAESRRVF

-464 SVDWSEEQKK
+464 SADWSEEQKN
-474 AALAYGEIVDVSFPS
+474 AALAYGEIIDVSFPS

-496 KAMQKLADKAVGAVV
+496 KAMQKIADKAVGAVV
-511 KAAYPAREVTVHVMG
+511 KAAYPASEVTVHVMG

-531 YRIVNK
+531 YKIVNK
-537 LKARGIRCLAST
+537 LRARGIRCLAST
-549 SDRVASDIGN
+549 TDRMVRDLGN
-559 GEKTSQ
+559 GEKISQ
-565 FHFVEFREY
+565 FHFVEFREC